1 MNKNNKTNKKFLILS
16 TFGILFVVC
25 GHIDGINNSIFLS
38 SVFQFYSFHMALFTF
53 ISGYFFKDGKPKEY
67 IWKKTKRLI
76 IPYIIWNIIYGIIV
90 NIFRQIGII
99 EYGKSFNL
107 YNVFIAPFT
116 TDSNQFNFNTPA
128 WFLIT
133 IYFIQ
138 IIYFAINKLNRV
150 LKQYVKYIVF
160 ITFTILASFEII
172 GVNNGNNY
180 GIWYLVTRICFLMPF
195 YALGQIYKE
204 IEKHDNMNSIIYFG
218 IIIVIQAII
227 KQKCGSLVYNLNTLY
242 FRHKYI
248 VYVISSMTGILFWLR
263 ISTIMEKYI
272 SDNKIINY
280 IGNNTY
286 SVMMHHV
293 FSFFVINS
301 FIGILHKTFRIFNSF
316 NIKEYK
322 TTIWYE
328 YNSNNAALSLIYV
341 ICGVSFPLVLKYI
354 LIDKYNVLS
363 KIKAI
368 NRFIPI
374 EYLHKDK
381 TR

>member
-1 MNKNNKTNKKFLILS
+1 MNKSNKKFLILS
-16 TFGILFVVC
+16 VFGIIFVVC
-25 GHIDGINNSIFLS
+25 GHVEGINNSIFLS
-38 SVFQFYSFHMALFTF
+38 SVFQFYSFHMALFAF
-53 ISGYFFKDGKPKEY
+53 ISGYFFKDGKAKDY
-67 IWKKTKRLI
+67 IWKKTKKLI

-90 NIFRQIGII
+90 NIFRKVGII

-128 WFLIT
+128 WFLIS

-138 IIYFAINKLNRV
+138 LIYFTINKLDRL
-150 LKQYVKYIVF
+150 LKQHVVKYIVF
-160 ITFTILASFEII
+160 IVFTILASFEII
-172 GVNNGNNY
+172 EVNNGNNY

-204 IEKHDNMNSIIYFG
+204 IERHDNVNNIVYFS

-227 KQKCGSLVYNLNTLY
+227 KQKCGNLVYNLNTLY
-242 FRHKYI
+242 FRHIYI

-263 ISTIMEKYI
+263 ISTIIKKYI
-272 SDNKIINY
+272 GNNNIINY

-293 FSFFVINS
+293 FSFFIINS
-301 FIGILHKTFRIFNSF
+301 FIGTLHKTIGIFNSF
-316 NIKEYK
+316 NTKAYK

-328 YNSNNAALSLIYV
+328 YNRNNAALSLIYV
-341 ICGVSFPLVLKYI
+341 ICGVSFPLILRYV
-354 LIDKYNVLS
+354 LIDKYKLLS
-363 KIKAI
+363 KIKVI
-368 NRFIPI
+368 KRFISKK
-374 EYLHKDK
+374 YLHKDK
-381 TR
+381 VV